1 MNNLDQ
7 HTSLKFECMLLIYKC
22 CTMFIGIRYFYCRL
36 PIVKDWVTFE
46 IPGGLIRTKIST
58 GFLGLTTKPDILQIV
73 KNMFLWGLVARR
85 VCGIWNFW
93 RNFDLEGSV
102 ELEK

>member
-7 HTSLKFECMLLIYKC
+7 NTALKFECMLLIYKC
-22 CTMFIGIRYFYCRL
+22 CTIFIVIRYFYCRL

-46 IPGGLIRTKIST
+46 IPGGLILTKIST

-73 KNMFLWGLVARR
+73 KNMFLLGLEARKS
-85 VCGIWNFW
+85 
-93 RNFDLEGSV
+93 L
-102 ELEK
+102 